1 MRSLHPSSGNAGRAG
16 ERLRA
21 LRAQL
26 AAVPRV
32 TASTYGSTTRLEALN
47 LPSLPVELVFF
58 DAERF
63 FAEHG
68 PDAHPVGGYLKH
80 ADPEIEARNKAR
92 VGAKYSVKYTV
103 PLIDARPALGFGEP
117 AKVANQSQGP
127 RLDDQGFELI
137 EAPTKLS
144 ADDFRASL
152 YPPTGPDDPVQRTYL
167 SECEE
172 MLKRTTGA
180 TRVLVYDYVIRNER
194 KVKTGEA
201 AGYTRGAPHND
212 HTLNS
217 GPRRARDTLGP
228 EPVNDEVLK
237 NYRYM
242 LLNVWRRWDDGNGW
256 PLACCDLETLDYS
269 HDMIPQH
276 LLFQARVG
284 ETYGVRRSPN
294 HRFYWFSDMQKDEAI
309 LLKTYDS
316 KETVA
321 RGSVHTAFKNP
332 LYPENEN
339 AVPRESLEVRCLLL
353 FAPEELTSRVTSA
366 VQMVFTPRQPKPTKK
381 A

>member
-1 MRSLHPSSGNAGRAG
+1 M
-16 ERLRA
+16 
-21 LRAQL
+21 
-26 AAVPRV
+26 
-32 TASTYGSTTRLEALN
+32 
-47 LPSLPVELVFF
+47 
-58 DAERF
+58 
-63 FAEHG
+63 
-68 PDAHPVGGYLKH
+68 
-80 ADPEIEARNKAR
+80 
-92 VGAKYSVKYTV
+92 KYTV

-228 EPVNDEVLK
+228 EPVNDEVLESLVVCL
-237 NYRYM
+237 YCYDERRYM
-242 LLNVWRRWDDGNGW
+242 
-256 PLACCDLETLDYS
+256 
-269 HDMIPQH
+269 
-276 LLFQARVG
+276 
-284 ETYGVRRSPN
+284 
-294 HRFYWFSDMQKDEAI
+294 
-309 LLKTYDS
+309 
-316 KETVA
+316 
-321 RGSVHTAFKNP
+321 RG
-332 LYPENEN
+332 
-339 AVPRESLEVRCLLL
+339 
-353 FAPEELTSRVTSA
+353 
-366 VQMVFTPRQPKPTKK
+366 
-381 A
+381 